1 MTIKHT
7 LPDNTEAIRRHTR
20 NTKDYILHLYIYL
33 YDLNTLCRGREWK
46 MPNDMRVR
54 LNIPKISD
62 FLRSVPEN
70 PLDLTPI
77 IRKMSNYIYVFK
89 GANFH
94 LPKLGTLRLEDNI
107 ICYETE
113 VIAIELMSMILQQT
127 SSHESGGLY
136 AISTSTLS
144 LEERRQYILDC
155 LKSYLDAVNQHVL
168 MT

>member
-1 MTIKHT
+1 MTTIFSMVQA
-7 LPDNTEAIRRHTR
+7 EAIRKHAR
-20 NTKDYILHLYIYL
+20 NTKEYILHFYIYL

-107 ICYETE
+107 MCYETE
-113 VIAIELMSMILQQT
+113 VLAMDLSSMIEQQT
-127 SSHESGGLY
+127 GKYPRGGLW

-144 LEERRQYILDC
+144 LEERRQYILDI